1 MFGRQNLF
9 ERISGVILTA
19 SDAADMSARQTCG
32 TLPAVDNATPM
43 PVETVCD
50 PPGVEGRYL
59 RAAKMTNSF
68 DFDEIVIYV
77 TGSGMQTANLQNG
90 HCTVDLPIS
99 RKYPS
104 TVLWGQD

>member
-50 PPGVEGRYL
+50 PPDVEGRYL
-59 RAAKMTNSF
+59 
-68 DFDEIVIYV
+68 
-77 TGSGMQTANLQNG
+77 
-90 HCTVDLPIS
+90 TVNCILSEKLITRQARP
-99 RKYPS
+99 
-104 TVLWGQD
+104 